1 MNKDQ
6 EIGTITLM
14 VRRYCRSVHETGGRS
29 LRTKRPL
36 PEHVKT
42 RQGICPHG
50 DNKPVC
56 SICRIHCYKPEMR
69 QQLRA
74 VMRYAGP
81 RICCA
86 IWRKPCEGKGETPMP
101 DQPLLRLLSEDKR
114 YVCRA
119 VAWMLTGSL
128 SSIGFMVCLC

>member
-1 MNKDQ
+1 M
-6 EIGTITLM
+6 
-14 VRRYCRSVHETGGRS
+14 RRYCRGVHGTRGGE
-29 LRTKRPL
+29 LC
-36 PEHVKT
+36 PECEALLEYAKQR
-42 RQGICPHG
+42 RQRCPHG

-69 QQLRA
+69 QQMRA

-86 IWRKPCEGKGETPMP
+86 IWRKPCEGKGEAPMP
-101 DQPLLRLLSEDKR
+101 DQQLLRLLSEDKR

-119 VAWMLTGSL
+119 VAWRLTGSL
-128 SSIGFMVCLC
+128 SSIGFTVCLC